1 MFTIQEVKGRIEG
14 LKVVIVGDID
24 HGRVAR
30 SNIYGLKTMGADVHL
45 VGPRTLLQPELE
57 AMGVTVHYD
66 LKEALKDADV
76 INVLRIQKERQGI
89 GFFPSAG
96 EYNSLFGIK
105 KDRLKWA
112 KDDVLVLH
120 PGPMNRGIEI
130 DSDVC
135 YSEHSSIQEQIGRAH
150 V

>member
-1 MFTIQEVKGRIEG
+1 
-14 LKVVIVGDID
+14 
-24 HGRVAR
+24 
-30 SNIYGLKTMGADVHL
+30 
-45 VGPRTLLQPELE
+45 
-57 AMGVTVHYD
+57 MGVTVHYD

-112 KDDVLVLH
+112 KDDVSSFIRA
-120 PGPMNRGIEI
+120 MNRGIEI
-130 DSDVC
+130 DSTFATANILRFRNR
-135 YSEHSSIQEQIGRAH
+135 S
-150 V
+150 